1 MPEPNNQGNMTFDQ
15 YSVLISTINNLRDE
29 VRANNSKMDE
39 MLRDHEQRIRRT
51 ETLTISGL
59 FLIVIVGF
67 VLYVVL
73 RVA

>member
-59 FLIVIVGF
+59 FLIIIVGF